1 MDISKMFEI
10 VEENDIRLN
19 VTVEDKKVFE
29 VKTSD
34 KNIDINIL
42 DAERVKSLIKEL
54 RKWKN

>member
-19 VTVEDKKVFE
+19 VVVEDKKVFE
-29 VKTSD
+29 VKTND
-34 KNIDINIL
+34 KNIEINIL

-54 RKWKN
+54 RKWKS

>member
-29 VKTSD
+29 VKTND